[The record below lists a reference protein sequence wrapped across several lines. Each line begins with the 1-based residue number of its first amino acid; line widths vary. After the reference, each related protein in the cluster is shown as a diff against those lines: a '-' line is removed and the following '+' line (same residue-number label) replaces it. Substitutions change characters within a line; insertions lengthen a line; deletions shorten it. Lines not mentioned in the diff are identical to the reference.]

1 MSQTENTVTDAPT
14 MEKSVNEEIHEQFI
28 EVVQTLSTFKS
39 TITLLSSQIKILERN
54 MKKH

>member
-39 TITLLSSQIKILERN
+39 TITYSPLKLRFWKE
-54 MKKH
+54 M